1 MTVAFVTG
9 ITGQDGGYLLERL
22 LADGLEV
29 HGLIRP
35 CDDLP
40 AEVHHVSPQIELH
53 SGDLTDCERLGVL
66 VQEVAPDEI
75 YNLAGISSVALSW
88 REPALTG
95 TVNGVAVTH
104 LLEAAWQLQESRG
117 RRVSFV
123 QASSAEIFGQ
133 PATSPQDELTP
144 VAPTN
149 PYGAAKAYA
158 HHMVGIYRARGL
170 AASSCI
176 LFNHESPR
184 RPGTFVTRKITQA
197 AARIARD
204 GSGKITL
211 GNLEV
216 RRDWGWAPEYV
227 DALVRAARHEGGDDF
242 VIATGRAH
250 SVSEFAAAALAR
262 VGITDWE
269 QWVVTDPGLIRP
281 SDATEL
287 VGDPSKAR
295 RELGWQAADS
305 PDPNPLRRSSRS
317 TAPAALTHRP
327 RVRRVDLYTRRETYS
342 VPHLKGLLQRV
353 NYGPRQSTCSQVRGT
368 FRPYKTHSH
377 SPVMKSRG

>member
-1 MTVAFVTG
+1 V
-9 ITGQDGGYLLERL
+9 R
-22 LADGLEV
+22 
-29 HGLIRP
+29 
-35 CDDLP
+35 
-40 AEVHHVSPQIELH
+40 
-53 SGDLTDCERLGVL
+53 
-66 VQEVAPDEI
+66 EVAPDEI
-75 YNLAGISSVALSW
+75 YNLGGLSSVALSW

-95 TVNGVAVTH
+95 AVNGVAVAH

-133 PATSPQDELTP
+133 PAVSPQDELTP

-170 AASSCI
+170 PASSCI

-184 RPGTFVTRKITQA
+184 RPPTFVTRKITQA

-204 GSGKITL
+204 GGGKITL
-211 GNLEV
+211 GNAEV
-216 RRDWGWAPEYV
+216 RRDWGWAPDYV
-227 DALVRAARHEGGDDF
+227 DALVRAARHEGGGDF

-269 QWVVTDPGLIRP
+269 QWVVTDPRLIRP

-295 RELGWQAADS
+295 RELGWQ
-305 PDPNPLRRSSRS
+305 S
-317 TAPAALTHRP
+317 T
-327 RVRRVDLYTRRETYS
+327 VDLA
-342 VPHLKGLLQRV
+342 GLVGGMVDHDLELLVAQR
-353 NYGPRQSTCSQVRGT
+353 
-368 FRPYKTHSH
+368 
-377 SPVMKSRG
+377 

>member
-1 MTVAFVTG
+1 MTVALVTG
-9 ITGQDGGYLLERL
+9 IAGQDGSYLLERL
-22 LADGLEV
+22 LADGVEV
-29 HGLIRP
+29 HGLVRP
-35 CDDLP
+35 GGLFP
-40 AEVHHVSPQIELH
+40 PEVRDALPQIKLH
-53 SGDLTDCERLGVL
+53 TGDLADGQRLAVL
-66 VQEVAPDEI
+66 VHEVAPDEI

-95 TVNGVAVTH
+95 AISGVAVAH
-104 LLEAAWQLQESRG
+104 LLEAAWQLQESLG
-117 RRVSFV
+117 RRVGFV

-133 PATSPQDELTP
+133 PVTSPQDELTA

-184 RPGTFVTRKITQA
+184 RPPTFVTRKITQA

-216 RRDWGWAPEYV
+216 RRDWGWAPDYV
-227 DALVRAARHEGGDDF
+227 DALVRAARYEGGDDF

-250 SVSEFAAAALAR
+250 SVAEFAAAALAR

-269 QWVVTDPGLIRP
+269 RWVETDPQFVRP
-281 SDATEL
+281 VDATEL
-287 VGDPSKAR
+287 VGEASKAY
-295 RELGWQAADS
+295 RELGWQPTIDFTDLVGAMVKHDLALLAAS
-305 PDPNPLRRSSRS
+305 G
-317 TAPAALTHRP
+317 AAAVT
-327 RVRRVDLYTRRETYS
+327 
-342 VPHLKGLLQRV
+342 G
-353 NYGPRQSTCSQVRGT
+353 G
-368 FRPYKTHSH
+368 
-377 SPVMKSRG
+377 